1 MANFSTYKNLEL
13 PTEPEHYNIGVFNK
27 NTMVIDS
34 EFHKLDIKNQ
44 SQDELLATKASL
56 NSEII
61 RATNKENDII
71 EDLVSET
78 TRAKSAEN
86 SNADNILNE
95 TTRAMAAEEN
105 ISITL
110 STHNTSDSAHSDM
123 RLLISGLTTRLNA
136 LADSD
141 DTTLDQL
148 SEIVA
153 YIKNNKSLIDGI
165 TTSKVN
171 VSDIIDDLTTN
182 SGDKVLSAKQ
192 GTILK
197 GLITDLTTL
206 VGTKVDKVSGKG
218 LSTNDYTTEEKN
230 KLNSIATGAKI
241 NVQSDWNVTDSTSDA
256 FIKNKPTSLPASDVP
271 AWAKENNK
279 PTYTK
284 SDIGLENVENK
295 SSSTIRDELTK
306 ENVIT
311 ALGYTPPTTNT
322 TYSAASEIP
331 KANGTAS
338 VGTSAK
344 YAREDHVHPVQTSVS
359 GNSGTAT
366 KWATARNIDG
376 MSVQGDANRTTYGI
390 CSTAAATTA
399 KVVACTGFALVT
411 GAKIDVKFTVTN
423 TATDPTLNVN
433 NTGAK
438 PIYYR
443 GSAISVGCLA
453 ANRTYCFRYNGTQYE
468 FVGDLN
474 TNTTYGVV
482 STSANGLCPKRTGT
496 TTKFLR
502 DDGTWAVPTSGSIT
516 YSDTQ
521 PTTLTTGMTW
531 IGN

>member
-1 MANFSTYKNLEL
+1 MNYT
-13 PTEPEHYNIGVFNK
+13 THYNLQKDLTIEKYNVNVV
-27 NTMVIDS
+27 NMNSDIIDS
-34 EFHKLDIKNQ
+34 ALHRLDLKDK
-44 SQDELLATKASL
+44 SQDELLATKESL
-56 NSEII
+56 NNETV
-61 RATNKENDII
+61 RASTKENDI
-71 EDLVSET
+71 VSNLLSEIS
-78 TRAKSAEN
+78 RAKSAEKAN
-86 SNADNILNE
+86 SDNISDEVSRAILSEEVINAALQAHLSDESNPHKLTKEQLELENVDNTSDINKPVSTAQQNALNS
-95 TTRAMAAEEN
+95 A
-105 ISITL
+105 L

-153 YIKNNKSLIDGI
+153 YIKNNKNLIDGI

-230 KLNSIATGAKI
+230 KLNNIATGA
-241 NVQSDWNVTDSTSDA
+241 T
-256 FIKNKPTSLPASDVP
+256 KNTAS
-271 AWAKENNK
+271 
-279 PTYTK
+279 
-284 SDIGLENVENK
+284 
-295 SSSTIRDELTK
+295 
-306 ENVIT
+306 
-311 ALGYTPPTTNT
+311 NT
-322 TYSAASEIP
+322 TPMVAGAADAGTESA
-331 KANGTAS
+331 
-338 VGTSAK
+338 
-344 YAREDHVHPVQTSVS
+344 YARGDHVHPSQTSVS
-359 GNSGTAT
+359 GNAGTAT
-366 KWATARNIDG
+366 KWVTARNIDG
-376 MSVQGDANRTTYGI
+376 MSVQGDANRTTYGT
-390 CSTAAATTA
+390 CSTTAGTAA

-411 GAKIDVKFTVTN
+411 GAKIDIKFTVTN
-423 TATDPTLNVN
+423 TAANPTLNVN

-443 GSAISVGCLA
+443 GSAISAGYLA
-453 ANRTYCFRYNGTQYE
+453 ANRTYSFRYNGTQWDL
-468 FVGDLN
+468 VGDLD

-502 DDGTWAVPTSGSIT
+502 DDGTWASPTVGAIT
-516 YSDTQ
+516 YSDAQ